1 MKIAVDCQSPLL
13 QKSLEIFLDKN
24 ISTVKQCDIIIRDK
38 KDLDNKKCF
47 FISSDKEA
55 DLIKPFS
62 YSQLIE
68 ALEDR
73 YESMSFNEMV
83 DMPLEFSI
91 LEQRIESLT
100 KEYQQNILKVVR
112 AFYEK

>member
-1 MKIAVDCQSPLL
+1 LKIAVDCQSPLL

-24 ISTVKQCDIIIRDK
+24 ISILKQCDIVIRDK
-38 KDLDNKKCF
+38 KDLDNEKCF

-55 DLIKPFS
+55 DLVKPFS

-68 ALEDR
+68 ALENR

-83 DMPLEFSI
+83 DMPLEFSV
-91 LEQRIESLT
+91 LENRIESLT
-100 KEYQQNILKVVR
+100 KEYQDNILRTVK